1 MPVCCKVLAMVKS
14 TPQHR
19 PPVIRSPRLWLSSV
33 PQKESGLPESLSIT
47 AMQGTRKNA
56 PKKERMPLK
65 LNGPSKSAPTLWATN
80 AVPQINEHNNSITM
94 PLKLL
99 VCCMLKPLAA

>member
-14 TPQHR
+14 TPQQR

-47 AMQGTRKNA
+47 AMQGTRKMRLKRTYAVKTKRAEQICTDALGNKGRA
-56 PKKERMPLK
+56 PDKR
-65 LNGPSKSAPTLWATN
+65 T
-80 AVPQINEHNNSITM
+80 
-94 PLKLL
+94 
-99 VCCMLKPLAA
+99 